1 MKQPVNPRLAPGG
14 CCKPKRACRQWTFFA
29 AAVVLI
35 VLAAF
40 FTTLGSRPAHLHDAL
55 AAKAMVTLRSG
66 GVARL
71 HTRPCPPASRRQA
84 SMGRRAFDRFLQPVM
99 TVDEALTLQWYASQ
113 AATYVEYGSG
123 ASTVWAAPLAGRA
136 LSIENHA
143 PWCAEMRARA
153 DVSFWVAQGKLQY
166 ECIDIGETGEPK
178 WRDGWVREDNGR
190 GVCDGK
196 VDNCGLHVPSQP
208 SPCCS
213 PFYSLAC
220 SPLGHPEEPIQ
231 QRALPGLCQ
240 RHRTLWRWQCRE
252 RAEHVVIPSPPRSL
266 AAHHRCRPGR
276 RPVPCGVCP

>member
-1 MKQPVNPRLAPGG
+1 MKQPAIHRLAAGG
-14 CCKPKRACRQWTFFA
+14 LCTPKRASRQWMFLA

-40 FTTLGSRPAHLHDAL
+40 FTTLDSRPAHLHDAHRANAL
-55 AAKAMVTLRSG
+55 AAMATLRSG

-84 SMGRRAFDRFLQPVM
+84 GMGHRPFDRFLQPVM

-166 ECIDIGETGEPK
+166 ECIDVGETGEPK
-178 WRDGWVREDNGR
+178 
-190 GVCDGK
+190 
-196 VDNCGLHVPSQP
+196 
-208 SPCCS
+208 
-213 PFYSLAC
+213 
-220 SPLGHPEEPIQ
+220 
-231 QRALPGLCQ
+231 
-240 RHRTLWRWQCRE
+240 
-252 RAEHVVIPSPPRSL
+252 
-266 AAHHRCRPGR
+266 
-276 RPVPCGVCP
+276 